1 MTKTAVLV
9 LLAALTPG
17 TLAAAPEPAHALTVD
32 QLGKLLATVQK
43 ESDAKAAKQLAGL
56 RLNERASADDLKR
69 WEAEFPGSRAREALM
84 ALVDA
89 SAMLRPPATEILA
102 AARRSIKTINGIIGG
117 MVAGAQPTHSDAAAA
132 NIGAETAVKLRAL
145 EERLAQAESLMVAY
159 SGGVDS
165 AFLAATAHRV
175 LGERMLAVLADSP
188 SLARRDMEQACEFA
202 RSLGM
207 PLQVVATEELDRPEY
222 ARNDA
227 DRCFHCKDE
236 LFAVMG
242 KLGAKLGFAQIA
254 YGMNAD
260 DRRDYRPG
268 QRAAEQHEV
277 LAPLAEAGL
286 TKLEVRTLAKAAGYP
301 LWDRPAA
308 PCLSSRVEYGR
319 TVTREVLEQVE
330 RGEESLRQL
339 GFRELRVRHHGE
351 LARVE
356 IARNEL
362 QRALTMEMLDAITSA
377 LKQAGFK
384 YVTLDCAGFR
394 SGSMNVVLPADVLAR
409 RGA

>member
-1 MTKTAVLV
+1 MAASAETREQASKGTRERVSAAGSAVD
-9 LLAALTPG
+9 PG
-17 TLAAAPEPAHALTVD
+17 NAYAAA
-32 QLGKLLATVQK
+32 
-43 ESDAKAAKQLAGL
+43 
-56 RLNERASADDLKR
+56 
-69 WEAEFPGSRAREALM
+69 
-84 ALVDA
+84 
-89 SAMLRPPATEILA
+89 
-102 AARRSIKTINGIIGG
+102 
-117 MVAGAQPTHSDAAAA
+117 
-132 NIGAETAVKLRAL
+132 KLRRL
-145 EERLAQAESLMVAY
+145 EGRISESGSLMVAY

-188 SLARRDMEQACEFA
+188 SLARRDMEQACAFA
-202 RSLGM
+202 HSLGM
-207 PLQVVATEELDRPEY
+207 PLQVVATDELDREEY

-227 DRCFHCKDE
+227 NRCFHCKDE
-236 LFAVMG
+236 LFRVMEE
-242 KLGAKLGFAQIA
+242 LGAKLGFANIA

-260 DRRDYRPG
+260 DRQDFRPG
-268 QRAAEQHEV
+268 QRAAEQHAV

-301 LWDRPAA
+301 VWDRPAA

-330 RGEESLRQL
+330 RGEGSLREL
-339 GFRELRVRHHGE
+339 GFREMRVRHHGE

-362 QRALTMEMLDAITSA
+362 PRALTMEMMDAITAA
-377 LKQAGFK
+377 LKKAGFK
-384 YVTLDCAGFR
+384 YVTLDCQGFR
-394 SGSMNVVLPADVLAR
+394 SGAMNAVLPAEVLAR

>member
-1 MTKTAVLV
+1 M
-9 LLAALTPG
+9 
-17 TLAAAPEPAHALTVD
+17 
-32 QLGKLLATVQK
+32 
-43 ESDAKAAKQLAGL
+43 
-56 RLNERASADDLKR
+56 R
-69 WEAEFPGSRAREALM
+69 
-84 ALVDA
+84 
-89 SAMLRPPATEILA
+89 I
-102 AARRSIKTINGIIGG
+102 GIIGAMARG
-117 MVAGAQPTHSDAAAA
+117 AQSGEQRSRRASEPAIAANAGEAGA
-132 NIGAETAVKLRAL
+132 AEKLRAL
-145 EERLAQAESLMVAY
+145 ESRLTELGSVMVAY

-175 LGERMLAVLADSP
+175 LGSAMLAVLADSP
-188 SLARRDMEQACEFA
+188 SLARRDMEEASAFA

-227 DRCFHCKDE
+227 SRCFHCKDE
-236 LFAVMG
+236 LFLVME
-242 KLGAKLGFAQIA
+242 KLGGKLGFAHIA

-260 DRRDYRPG
+260 DTRDFRPG

-286 TKLEVRTLAKAAGYP
+286 TKLEVRALARAAGYTV
-301 LWDRPAA
+301 WDRPAA

-339 GFRELRVRHHGE
+339 GFREFRVRHHGE

-356 IARNEL
+356 IARDEL
-362 QRALTMEMLDAITSA
+362 ARALTLEMLDAITAA

-394 SGSMNVVLPADVLAR
+394 SGSMNAVLPVDVLRR